1 MGRELAR
8 TTVTYQ
14 KEILFY
20 EMRALKRRMAA
31 LCAKRQ
37 LLELRRENAAMKQR
51 MAHLQFELQPFL
63 SRAVVPAVPQ
73 RAHIC
78 PQISG

>member
-1 MGRELAR
+1 MFICLGFLCKQGRVYKKRVQDMGRELAR

-37 LLELRRENAAMKQR
+37 LLELRRENAAMRQ
-51 MAHLQFELQPFL
+51 
-63 SRAVVPAVPQ
+63 S
-73 RAHIC
+73 
-78 PQISG
+78 

>member
-1 MGRELAR
+1 MFICLGFLCKQGRVYKMRTQDMGRELAR

-37 LLELRRENAAMKQR
+37 LLELRRENAAMRQ
-51 MAHLQFELQPFL
+51 
-63 SRAVVPAVPQ
+63 S
-73 RAHIC
+73 
-78 PQISG
+78 